1 MRCAANKTATGGC
14 AVAGKKLR
22 VANPSAGAL
31 RQGNPNTTR
40 TASDDKEN
48 IAAEQMNHRKRQS
61 LRLESN

>member
-31 RQGNPNTTR
+31 RQGESNTTR
-40 TASDDKEN
+40 PRGDDVE
-48 IAAEQMNHRKRQS
+48 IVAANTMKHAYNNPQN
-61 LRLESN
+61 